1 MMKSISK
8 SKSIRKLRFVQDIPS
23 ESEIPEFDSDEL
35 DIEESKQVTKHG
47 RVLKQ
52 KKEKQKKEET

>member
-1 MMKSISK
+1 MMKSISE
-8 SKSIRKLRFVQDIPS
+8 SKSVRKLQFVQDI
-23 ESEIPEFDSDEL
+23 EEWDSDEL

-52 KKEKQKKEET
+52 KKEVKKEET